1 MKRFFMMSM
10 VASAVFMGSIMM
22 DNSVAL
28 AKDVWAYGDGQ
39 ENVYVM
45 TETITNA
52 PQDVSV
58 KVKKVKNNRVVG
70 INEIIF
76 DKTYLTWMAQT
87 GTGFRHIGPI
97 ESSPYAKAVWNV
109 VKPRL
114 TKWGSIE

>member
-1 MKRFFMMSM
+1 MMSM

-28 AKDVWAYGDGQ
+28 AKDVWAYNSEYDTT
-39 ENVYVM
+39 YVM
-45 TETITNA
+45 TETIVNA
-52 PQDVSV
+52 PEDVSV
-58 KVKKVKNNRVVG
+58 KVKKVKNNRVVA

-76 DKTYLTWMAQT
+76 NKFSMTWLAQT
-87 GTGFRHIGPI
+87 GTGFRNIGPI
-97 ESSPYAKAVWNV
+97 KESPYATAVWNV